1 MILGGKYINNMKHI
15 QDLETFTTDKLNEE
29 YKPLKD
35 KEAVKYV
42 GKTIKEFYIS
52 ASSVRYFEKI
62 LKIKFEDGSEMMIT
76 AYADHS
82 HNVHPVASLTI
93 D

>member
-1 MILGGKYINNMKHI
+1 MKHKHI
-15 QDLETFTTDKLNEE
+15 KDFEMFTTGKLNES

-52 ASSVRYFEKI
+52 VSGAEES

-76 AYADHS
+76 AYAEHS
-82 HNVHPVASLTI
+82 DSVAFLSI